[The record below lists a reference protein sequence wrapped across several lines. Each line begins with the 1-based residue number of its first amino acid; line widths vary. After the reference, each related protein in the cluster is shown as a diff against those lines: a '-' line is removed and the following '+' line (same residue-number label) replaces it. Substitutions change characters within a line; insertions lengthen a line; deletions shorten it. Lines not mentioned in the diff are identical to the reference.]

1 MSSKDLDLVS
11 RAKSG
16 DSAAFEELVVLH
28 QNKIYT
34 LCLRMS
40 GNAEDAL
47 DLSQESFLRIYKALP
62 FFKEQSS
69 FSTWAYSIATNVCID
84 FTRKMKKRKTVPLH
98 VTDEHGEEVLREIPS
113 NLYHPEQEYEKTQLR
128 EAIAAGLDSLSPE
141 HREILILR
149 EISGLS
155 YQEIGEV
162 LDLESGT
169 VKSRINRARIQLC
182 DFLRNNQGESPSN
195 KRKGR

>member
-1 MSSKDLDLVS
+1 MSDKDFSLVR
-11 RAKSG
+11 RAKNG
-16 DSAAFEELVVLH
+16 EPAAFEELVQLY

-40 GNAEDAL
+40 GNAEDAF
-47 DLSQESFLRIYKALP
+47 DLSQEAFLRVYKALP
-62 FFKEQSS
+62 LFKEQSS
-69 FSTWAYSIATNVCID
+69 FSTWVYSIATNVCID
-84 FTRKMKKRKTVPLH
+84 FARKQKKHKTVPLH
-98 VTDEHGEEVLREIPS
+98 ITDEHGEETLREIPD
-113 NLYHPEQEYEKTQLR
+113 NRYHPEQEYEKTELR
-128 EAIAAGLDSLSPE
+128 EAVAAGLDSLSPE

-169 VKSRINRARIQLC
+169 VKSRINRARSQLC
-182 DFLRNNQGESPSN
+182 EFLRNNPGKTPSN